1 MTDPAR
7 TLAAEMARRSARGLL
22 EPAGGTGVLV
32 DVRDL
37 ALVETPQGPAIAFK
51 GGRTDFAARKSR
63 FVPEAGLL
71 ERFVSLADATPEAVL
86 AFAQAYGV
94 FDVCPHEQHWIHR
107 AHDVSSRC
115 TRLMNPQPVSLYR
128 RYAAV
133 ARATLQLA
141 AEAVSGRRG
150 DAEAWTLLNEF
161 LVDLVPLWRV
171 ADRPHPFP
179 HAVRE
184 AVASSFICFWWLLGP
199 QELYLHWGERR
210 RGWKGIGIRVGGPSL
225 LSAISRQLAFAV
237 VRADGLAICAGCG
250 APFTRPRGSRRTAR
264 AWCPRCGLR
273 AAHRQAQR
281 DYRARRAAE

>member
-1 MTDPAR
+1 MADPVRA
-7 TLAAEMARRSARGLL
+7 LAAEMARRGARGL
-22 EPAGGTGVLV
+22 EESKGGTGVLV
-32 DVRDL
+32 DVRDI

-51 GGRTDFAARKSR
+51 GGPADFSARKLR
-63 FVPEAGLL
+63 FVPETGLL

-86 AFAQAYGV
+86 AFTQAYGV

-107 AHDVSSRC
+107 AHEASSRC
-115 TRLMNPQPVSLYR
+115 TRLLNPQPVGLYR

-133 ARATLQLA
+133 ARATLLLA
-141 AEAVSGRRG
+141 AEAVDGRRG
-150 DAEAWTLLNEF
+150 DPDAWTLLNEF
-161 LVDLVPLWRV
+161 LVDQVPLWRV

-179 HAVRE
+179 RAVRE
-184 AVASSFICFWWLLGP
+184 AVASSFICFWWRLGP

-210 RGWKGIGIRVGGPSL
+210 REWKGVDLRVGGPSL

-250 APFTRPRGSRRTAR
+250 APFARPRASRRTAR

-281 DYRARRAAE
+281 DYRARRATE